1 MLGLAIHTSS
11 PELGL
16 ALRNFEDAERNQVWA
31 IGRELSAHLHTCLAD
46 FLVPYRWRELT
57 WLAVAIGPGGFTGTR
72 IGVVTARTLA
82 QQLNIPLFGI
92 SSLAAIAAAQPQ
104 SPEPLA
110 VQLQAQRGQVFG
122 GVYRWTGAT
131 LTALQRDRV
140 FTQESWRHYLQE
152 FTPCRCV
159 KAEGGLARTAPQL
172 LDLALDRWQAG
183 HRPSW
188 REVLPYYGQHPV
200 EG

>member
-16 ALRNFEDAERNQVWA
+16 ALSNFKDTERNQVWA
-31 IGRELSAHLHTCLAD
+31 IGRELSAHLHSYLAD

-72 IGVVTARTLA
+72 IGVVAARTMA

-92 SSLAAIAAAQPQ
+92 SSLAAIAAVQPHGQ
-104 SPEPLA
+104 EPLA
-110 VQLQAQRGQVFG
+110 VQLRAQRGQVFG
-122 GVYRWTGAT
+122 GIYRWSGST
-131 LTALQRDRV
+131 LTVLQRDRV
-140 FTQESWRHYLQE
+140 FTQESWGQHLQE
-152 FTPCRCV
+152 FTPCRRV
-159 KAEGGLARTAPQL
+159 KAEGGLAHTAPQML
-172 LDLALDRWQAG
+172 ELALDQWQAG
-183 HRPSW
+183 QRPSW